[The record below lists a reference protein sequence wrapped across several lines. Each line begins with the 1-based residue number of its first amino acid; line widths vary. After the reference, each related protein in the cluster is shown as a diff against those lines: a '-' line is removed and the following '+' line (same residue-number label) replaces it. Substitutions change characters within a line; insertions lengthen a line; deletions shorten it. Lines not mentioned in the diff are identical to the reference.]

1 MFNLRN
7 AEQVRTAQT
16 AKMQKNIKRVY
27 KELAK
32 EVHDRIKK
40 LPAGTMSRAQLILLE
55 RDIEQRGREISA
67 DITAGITDSMITTAN
82 VVVEDTR
89 SFLKRM
95 GYKSYDYAKAFIYVP
110 DNVVRNIVN
119 GTIYQQGWSLST
131 AIWGHTKQ
139 FNEKLTEIIGRG
151 AAQGK
156 GALEIAKDLERFVSP
171 TEAKPSRI
179 IKSYVY
185 RKDANGNW
193 IYERNP
199 DGTVK
204 LDKNGQPIRE
214 KFAESYNPGRVD
226 YNAQRLARTMIS
238 HAYQQSFEMVNRN
251 DPFVIGYRWLTS
263 DFHGRV
269 CSVCRDYAE
278 TDHHSM
284 GVGIFPKE
292 ELPLDHPNGMCTFEA
307 VMSDDSDVITE
318 RIAEWYRAEPG
329 TYPELDR
336 FAEDFIY

>member
-1 MFNLRN
+1 M
-7 AEQVRTAQT
+7 
-16 AKMQKNIKRVY
+16 Y
-27 KELAK
+27 KDLAK

-40 LPAGTMSRAQLILLE
+40 MPVGTMSRTQLILLE

-67 DITAGITDSMITTAN
+67 DLSAGITDSMITTAN

-110 DNVVRNIVN
+110 DSVVRNIVN
-119 GTIYQQGWSLST
+119 GTIYQKGWSLST

-139 FNEKLTEIIGRG
+139 FNDKLTEIIGKG

-156 GALEIAKDLERFVSP
+156 GALEIAKDLERYVSP
-171 TEAKPSRI
+171 TEARTSRI
-179 IKSYVY
+179 IHSWVY
-185 RKDANGNW
+185 RKDKNGNW
-193 IYERNP
+193 IYETNK
-199 DGTVK
+199 DGSIK
-204 LDKNGQPIRE
+204 YDKAGNPIR
-214 KFAESYNPGRVD
+214 KRFRESYNPGYVD

-238 HAYQQSFEMVNRN
+238 HAYQQSFEAVNRN

-269 CSVCRDYAE
+269 CSICQDRAE
-278 TDHHSM
+278 TDQYGL
-284 GVGIFPKE
+284 GVGVFPKE

-307 VMSDDSDVITE
+307 VMSDDLETIAN
-318 RIAEWYRAEPG
+318 RIADWYEAEPG
-329 TYPELDR
+329 TYSDLDR
-336 FAEDFIY
+336 FAQDFMY